1 MALAISFSPA
11 PPSPVAFPS
20 SLSQTEWHAND
31 RASSVAP
38 LLSPPDDGY
47 LWFAISVLLP
57 LPMATARWQF
67 FQKNDDD
74 DTDDTDLFLSS
85 FSEKSIHYNIYII
98 MLLQITLTAKK

>member
-20 SLSQTEWHAND
+20 SPSQTEWHAND

-74 DTDDTDLFLSS
+74 DTDDTDDTDLFLSS
-85 FSEKSIHYNIYII
+85 FSEKKYS
-98 MLLQITLTAKK
+98 L